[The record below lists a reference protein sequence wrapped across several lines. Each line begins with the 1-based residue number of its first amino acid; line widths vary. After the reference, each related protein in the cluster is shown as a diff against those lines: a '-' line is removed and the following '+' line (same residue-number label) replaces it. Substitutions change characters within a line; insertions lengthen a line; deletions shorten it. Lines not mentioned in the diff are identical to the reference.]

1 MFALHFN
8 PSCLQVNF
16 AMNSDVNCLQ
26 MATETVNLNSM
37 EVLFRILIVSWLI
50 LFDLKKNIEII
61 RTGIS
66 SAKMLLPTW
75 NAMKDFFQPLLYNVS
90 LSETNYI
97 PSSSQLPFCS
107 FSVPNTESPLL
118 FRPYT
123 TFDFY
128 KLTLFNELIFF
139 LFVKSNLRGKA

>member
-1 MFALHFN
+1 MVDFIWF
-8 PSCLQVNF
+8 
-16 AMNSDVNCLQ
+16 
-26 MATETVNLNSM
+26 E
-37 EVLFRILIVSWLI
+37 
-50 LFDLKKNIEII
+50 KNIEII

-75 NAMKDFFQPLLYNVS
+75 NAIKDFFQPSICNLS
-90 LSETNYI
+90 PSETNYI

-107 FSVPNTESPLL
+107 FSVPNTESQLL
-118 FRPYT
+118 LRPNT

-139 LFVKSNLRGKA
+139 LFVKSNLRGNA